1 MDKIKHSEEIKAGI
15 RKGFQNGAS
24 RLAQRK
30 CYGYIVSAS
39 GDLIINEQEAEVVKW
54 IFSQYA
60 EGKSLGSIANELEQQ
75 GIESPTGKPVWSR
88 EALRK
93 LLANEKYT
101 GNVMLQKTAD
111 GKRNDG
117 YEAKYLYH
125 DTHEAIISEDLFRAV
140 QEELHKRSRATEG
153 KIALRLELC

>member
-1 MDKIKHSEEIKAGI
+1 MNKIKHSEEIKAGI

-39 GDLIINEQEAEVVKW
+39 GDLIINEQDAEVVKW

-75 GIESPTGKPVWSR
+75 GIESPTGKPVWSP
-88 EALRK
+88 
-93 LLANEKYT
+93 
-101 GNVMLQKTAD
+101 
-111 GKRNDG
+111 
-117 YEAKYLYH
+117 
-125 DTHEAIISEDLFRAV
+125 I
-140 QEELHKRSRATEG
+140 RS
-153 KIALRLELC
+153 

>member
-1 MDKIKHSEEIKAGI
+1 MNKIKHSEEIKAGI
-15 RKGFQNGAS
+15 RKGFQNGTS

-30 CYGYIVSAS
+30 CYGYTVSTS
-39 GDLIINEQEAEVVKW
+39 GDLTINEQEAGVVRW

-60 EGKSLGSIANELEQQ
+60 EGKSLGGIAKELEQQ
-75 GIESPTGKPVWSR
+75 GIASPAGKPVWSR

-101 GNVMLQKTAD
+101 GNVMLQKTAN

-117 YEAKYLYH
+117 YEARYLYH
-125 DTHEAIISEDLFRAV
+125 DTHEAIISLDLFQAV
-140 QEELHKRSRATEG
+140 QEQQQKRSRAPEG
-153 KIALRLELC
+153 KIALRLEL

>member
-1 MDKIKHSEEIKAGI
+1 MYKMKHGEEIKTGI
-15 RKGFQNGAS
+15 RKGFQNGTS

-54 IFSQYA
+54 IFSQYT
-60 EGKSLGSIANELEQQ
+60 EGKSLGGIAKELEQQ
-75 GIESPTGKPVWSR
+75 GIASPAGKPIWSR

-93 LLANEKYT
+93 LLENEKYT

-111 GKRNDG
+111 GKKNYG
-117 YEAKYLYH
+117 YEARYLYH

-140 QEELHKRSRATEG
+140 QEEQQKRSRAPEA
-153 KIALRLELC
+153 KIALNLKL